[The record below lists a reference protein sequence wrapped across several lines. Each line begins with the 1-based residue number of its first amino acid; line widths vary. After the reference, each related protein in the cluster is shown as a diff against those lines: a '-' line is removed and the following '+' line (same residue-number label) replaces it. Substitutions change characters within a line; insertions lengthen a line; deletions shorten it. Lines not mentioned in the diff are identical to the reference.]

1 MSDHLMTSVEV
12 AELLR
17 ATPRFVRR
25 LVAERRIA
33 YVKCGRKV
41 LFESAAVQAYI
52 DANRVD
58 PLTRDQLRAELWR
71 AA

>member
-33 YVKCGRKV
+33 YVKIGRKV
-41 LFESAAVQAYI
+41 LFERAVVDAYI
-52 DANRVD
+52 EAHRVT
-58 PLTRDQLRAELWR
+58 PMTRAELRAELWR
-71 AA
+71 VA